1 MDADKD
7 EDCRATRVSAFVIPN
22 MLEVDVSHEPEKLKS
37 WSTKLPAQKV
47 RTRNQASEQS
57 FMKLCVLRRRALRAL
72 IFNDTAK
79 ENIRNT
85 QLPPICF
92 RVNNISSTMCHRHI
106 IQCLTFLDWAKN
118 GPPKVVRKFLQPHT
132 IAVLGQQQQSTA
144 NVVVHVQSNQQ
155 RQRYV

>member
-1 MDADKD
+1 
-7 EDCRATRVSAFVIPN
+7 
-22 MLEVDVSHEPEKLKS
+22 
-37 WSTKLPAQKV
+37 
-47 RTRNQASEQS
+47 
-57 FMKLCVLRRRALRAL
+57 MKLCVLRRRALRAL

-106 IQCLTFLDWAKN
+106 ISGLTFLDFWAKN
-118 GPPKVVRKFLQPHT
+118 GPLKVVRKFLQPHT